1 MDYLKFRTKRIWG
14 HLLSAPIIWLPLIA
28 FIFFDILVEIYHQ
41 TCFPL
46 YKIEKVKRSAYIN
59 ILDRNKLK
67 YLNPLEKIGCMY
79 CGYVN
84 GGLLYFKEIAG
95 RTEKYWC
102 GIMHENKPGFITQ
115 VDQVKQDFTPFGDEI
130 AFKNKY
136 RK

>member
-1 MDYLKFRTKRIWG
+1 MDYLKFRRKRFWG
-14 HLLSAPIIWLPLIA
+14 HILSAPTIWLPLLA
-28 FIFFDILVEIYHQ
+28 FIIFDVLVEIYHHI
-41 TCFPL
+41 CFPI
-46 YKIEKVKRSAYIN
+46 YNIEKVKRSSYIQ

-102 GIMHENKPGFITQ
+102 GIMHENKPGFVVQ
-115 VDQVKQDFTPFGDEI
+115 AEHVDKNFAEYNNEADFKI
-130 AFKNKY
+130 KYKN
-136 RK
+136 